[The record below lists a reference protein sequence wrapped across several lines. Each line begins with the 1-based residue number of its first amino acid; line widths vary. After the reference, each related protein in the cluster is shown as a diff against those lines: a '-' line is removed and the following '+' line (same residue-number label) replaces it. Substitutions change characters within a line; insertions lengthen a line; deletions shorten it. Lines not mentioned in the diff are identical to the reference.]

1 MSIWQ
6 SQNSKRSLFAGSVW
20 RSKQGNSLSLG
31 PFMFASNRMGYSSQL
46 TAATT
51 NTQYHVDF
59 ITIDSPPYDIICP
72 KFLFQGFYCD
82 NQTTFEHNL
91 GNDVLHQGVVLELG
105 GTRHQLTVGGNTSFT
120 VTDGS
125 WNWTDDNSII
135 IPANST
141 YRVGVATYV
150 PVGAYRL
157 TSYRCN
163 ATDGDGFKAASTDVS
178 SYLTSGTLS
187 TTTNTWQ
194 SGPVLMVAK
203 GWQAAGMPPV
213 PLLIGDS
220 ILKGGN
226 DDNYWNENPRIVG
239 DIARAINDN
248 ASSTRYAYANLGVPG
263 VNYFGQSLFAKRFQ
277 ILSDAGWPFT
287 SIVSEMGIN
296 NSNAT
301 TAISGW
307 PAWGAFLKTMG
318 NKPVIQTTMLPKVTL
333 GAANLETTTLAN
345 QTVNSFESFNNWIR
359 AKSDPN
365 INGYIDRG
373 GIVESSPGSGLWA
386 VPGFTTTLVAAYTA
400 GQLQVTLTDSPPIGC
415 SLVLGPG
422 LATYKHLGIVT
433 SVTGTGPY
441 VATIAKNASTSF
453 ASGATATACL
463 SNDGLHP
470 TTTATLMLV
479 PATITAKNS
488 GVIV

>member
-1 MSIWQ
+1 M
-6 SQNSKRSLFAGSVW
+6 LGGLGVAGLGLGLRRPGVA
-20 RSKQGNSLSLG
+20 NPLAAG
-31 PFMFASNRMGYSSQL
+31 PFMFASNRMGYSGQR
-46 TAATT
+46 TAATAS
-51 NTQYHVDF
+51 TQYQVDF
-59 ITIDSPPYDIICP
+59 TTFDSAPYDQICP

-82 NQTTFEHNL
+82 NQTTFEHSL
-91 GNDVLHQGVVLELG
+91 GNDVLHQGVVLEIA
-105 GTRHQLTVGGNTSFT
+105 GTRYPLTVGGSASFT

-125 WNWTDDNSII
+125 WVWTDDNSIV
-135 IPANST
+135 IPANT
-141 YRVGVATYV
+141 KFRVGVATYV
-150 PVGAYRL
+150 PTGAYRL
-157 TSYRCN
+157 TPFRTN
-163 ATDGDGFKAASTDVS
+163 ATDGDGFKAGSADVS

-187 TTTNTWQ
+187 ATPNTWQ
-194 SGPVLMVAK
+194 SGPVLMLAK
-203 GWQAAGMPPV
+203 GWQAAGQPPV

-226 DDNYWNENPRIVG
+226 DDNYWNENPRITG

-248 ASSTRYAYANLGVPG
+248 SSSTRYAYANLGVPG
-263 VNYFGQSLFAKRFQ
+263 VAYFGQSLFAKRFQ

-318 NKPVIQTTMLPKVTL
+318 NKPIIQTTMLPKVTL

-345 QTVNSFESFNNWIR
+345 QTVNSFESFNNWVR

-365 INGYIDRG
+365 MDGFIDRG
-373 GIVESSPGSGLWA
+373 GIVESAAGSGLWA
-386 VPGFTTTLVAAYTA
+386 VPGFSTTLAAAYTA
-400 GQLQVTLTDSPPIGC
+400 GQLQVTLTASPPIGC
-415 SLVLGPG
+415 SLVLDPG
-422 LATYKHLGIVT
+422 LSTYKHLGIVT
-433 SVTGTGPY
+433 AVSGTGPY
-441 VATIAKNASTSF
+441 VATIAKNASSSF
-453 ASGATATACL
+453 ASGVTATACL

-479 PATITAKNS
+479 PATIAAKNA

>member
-1 MSIWQ
+1 MRPNYVAAIVASGALSIA
-6 SQNSKRSLFAGSVW
+6 S
-20 RSKQGNSLSLG
+20 G
-31 PFMFASNRMGYSSQL
+31 PFMFASNRMGYSGQR

-51 NTQYHVDF
+51 NTQYQTDW
-59 ITIDSPPYDIICP
+59 ITFDSPPYDIISP

-91 GNDVLHQGVVLELG
+91 GNDVLHQGVSLEVA
-105 GTRHQLTVGGNTSFT
+105 GTRYPLTAGAASSFT

-125 WNWTDDNSII
+125 WVWTDDNTIV
-135 IPANST
+135 IPANS
-141 YRVGVATYV
+141 RCRIGVATYV
-150 PVGAYRL
+150 PTGQYRL
-157 TSYRCN
+157 TSFRCN

-178 SYLTSGTLS
+178 SYLVSGALS
-187 TTTNTWQ
+187 TTPNTWQ
-194 SGPVLMVAK
+194 SGPVLMIAK
-203 GWQAAGMPPV
+203 GWQAAGKPPV

-248 ASSTRYAYANLGVPG
+248 TSSTRYPYANLGVPG
-263 VNYFGQSLFAKRFQ
+263 VAYFTQSLFTKRFQ

-287 SIVSEMGIN
+287 SIISEMGIN
-296 NSNAT
+296 SSNGT
-301 TAISGW
+301 SAISGW

-318 NKPVIQTTMLPKVTL
+318 NKPIVQTTLLPKVTL

-345 QTVNSFESFNNWIR
+345 QTKTDFENFNNWVR
-359 AKSDPN
+359 AKTDAN
-365 INGYIDRG
+365 ISGFIDRG
-373 GIVESSPGSGLWA
+373 GIVESAPGSGLWA
-386 VPGFTTTLVAAYTA
+386 VPGFSTTLAAAYTA

-415 SLVLGPG
+415 SLLLDPG
-422 LATYKHLGIVT
+422 LSTYKQLGVVT
-433 SVTGTGPY
+433 AVSGTGPY
-441 VATIAKNASTSF
+441 VATVGKGASSSF
-453 ASGATATACL
+453 ASGVTATACL

-470 TTTATLMLV
+470 LSTATLMLV
-479 PATITAKNS
+479 PATIAAKNA